1 MKKLMIAMALTAMT
15 TGFSL
20 RADDSKP
27 TTANCPV
34 ATGQC
39 AAPCYSRPANCGFD
53 GLNLT
58 DSQKEQIRALRGK
71 HCGNKAQTKR
81 ERKEARRAER
91 EAGRKAYL
99 DELKKILTPE
109 QYLQFL
115 ENSFTKGRPKAY
127 KGGRHGHHGRHCAP
141 ARPCPQAQ
149 QCPQAQPAQAQPAQ

>member
-27 TTANCPV
+27 AAGACPV
-34 ATGQC
+34 AAEQC
-39 AAPCYSRPANCGFD
+39 ATPCQSRPANCGFD

-58 DSQKEQIRALRGK
+58 DAQKEQIRALRAK
-71 HCGNKAQTKR
+71 RCGDKARTKC
-81 ERKEARRAER
+81 ERKEACRAER

-109 QYLQFL
+109 QYVQFL
-115 ENSFTKGRPKAY
+115 ENSFTKGRPKAH
-127 KGGRHGHHGRHCAP
+127 KGCKNGHHGRHCAP
-141 ARPCPQAQ
+141 ARQCPQAQ
-149 QCPQAQPAQAQPAQ
+149 QCPQQAQPAQQ